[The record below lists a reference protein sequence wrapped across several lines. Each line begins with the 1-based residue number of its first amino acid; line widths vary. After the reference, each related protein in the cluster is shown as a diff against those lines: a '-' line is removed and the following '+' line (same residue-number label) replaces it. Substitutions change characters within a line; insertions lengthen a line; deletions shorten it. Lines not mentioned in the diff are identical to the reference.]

1 MIGFP
6 PINVELSIYHNPNSP
21 RTGGTPIHQQLI
33 MNIIDLFTP
42 QSKVDFYTK
51 IFDTLDLTEFPD
63 EVNSSTSGPEG
74 FSRHALF
81 RAFMVMK
88 CEKFSEI
95 TQLQEYLFNNQIIA
109 HTCGFNIMKKL
120 PSYWTYRRFI
130 KNTAH
135 KWFSAVMQSQ
145 VETLVSLGFIDG
157 SFVSL
162 DSTSIEANTAKN
174 NFKSFDKTRFNK
186 SIPPKSDKDC
196 KLGVRT
202 ASNAYNEKKYEFY
215 WGYKNHILVDAI
227 SGLPIAEITTTANV
241 TDGEVAIPLLK
252 NTNSWLS
259 LEETFFIAD
268 KGYDIKDIY
277 NFVRDELHGQCFIP
291 LNKRSSKNGRIALSC
306 GNIICDAG
314 LAMHKD
320 GRQYLKSYIKQ
331 KFCCPFRASKDNSL
345 CPCNHPKYF
354 NGKKNRGCVKYSS
367 TGTDYRASINRD
379 SDYFKSIYS
388 LRTESERYN
397 SRWKNLNTDKASVR
411 NMASIENLNT
421 IGHICLLAVAVA
433 AVKSGKTDCIKSLKN
448 LKKSA

>member
-1 MIGFP
+1 M
-6 PINVELSIYHNPNSP
+6 
-21 RTGGTPIHQQLI
+21 HQQLI

-42 QSKVDFYTK
+42 QSKMEFYTK
-51 IFDTLDLTEFPD
+51 IFDTLDLSAFPD
-63 EVNSSTSGPEG
+63 EANSGSSGPEG

-81 RAFMVMK
+81 KAYMVMK

-95 TQLQEYLFNNQIIA
+95 TQLQEYLFNNQVIA
-109 HTCGFNIMKKL
+109 HTCGFDIMKKL

-135 KWFSAVMQSQ
+135 KRFSAVMRSQ
-145 VETLVSLGFIDG
+145 VETLASLGFIDG
-157 SFVSL
+157 SFISL

-174 NFKSFDKTRFNK
+174 NPKSFDKSRFDK
-186 SIPPKSDKDC
+186 SILPKSDKDC

-202 ASNAYNEKKYEFY
+202 ASNAYNEKNYEFY

-227 SGLPIAEITTTANV
+227 SGLPIAELTTTANI
-241 TDGEVAIPLLK
+241 TDGEIAIPLLK
-252 NTNSWLS
+252 STNSWLS

-268 KGYDIKDIY
+268 KGYDIRDIY
-277 NFVRDELHGQCFIP
+277 NFVRDDLHGHCFIP
-291 LNKRSSKNGRIALSC
+291 LNKRGSKKGRKALSC

-320 GRQYLKSYIKQ
+320 GRQYLKSHIKQ
-331 KFCCPFRASKDNSL
+331 KFCCPFRTSKDNSS
-345 CPCNHPKYF
+345 CPCRHPKYF

-388 LRTESERYN
+388 LRSESERYN

-411 NMASIENLNT
+411 NMAAIENLNT
-421 IGHICLLAVAVA
+421 MGHICLLAVAVA
-433 AVKSGKTDCIKSLKN
+433 AAKSGKIDCMKSLKN

>member
-1 MIGFP
+1 M
-6 PINVELSIYHNPNSP
+6 
-21 RTGGTPIHQQLI
+21 HQQLI

-42 QSKVDFYTK
+42 QSKVDFYFK
-51 IFDTLDLTEFPD
+51 IFETLDLSMFPD
-63 EVNSSTSGPEG
+63 EVNSGNSGPEG

-81 RAFMVMK
+81 KAYMVMK

-95 TQLQEYLFNNQIIA
+95 TQLQEYLFNNQVIA
-109 HTCGFNIMKKL
+109 HTCGFDIMKKL

-157 SFVSL
+157 SFISL

-174 NFKSFDKTRFNK
+174 NSKSFDKTRFDK
-186 SIPPKSDKDC
+186 SILPKSDKDC

-202 ASNAYNEKKYEFY
+202 ASNAYNEKQYEFY

-227 SGLPIAEITTTANV
+227 SGLPIAEITTTANI
-241 TDGEVAIPLLK
+241 TDGEIAIPLLK
-252 NTNSWLS
+252 STNSWLS

-277 NFVRDELHGQCFIP
+277 NFVRDDLHGYCFIP
-291 LNKRSSKNGRIALSC
+291 LNKRGSKKGRKALTN

-331 KFCCPFRASKDNSL
+331 KFCCPFRTSKDDSL

-379 SDYFKSIYS
+379 SNYFKSIYT

-397 SRWKNLNTDKASVR
+397 SRWKNLNMDKASVR
-411 NMASIENLNT
+411 NMAAIENLNT
-421 IGHICLLAVAVA
+421 IGHICLLAVAITA
-433 AVKSGKTDCIKSLKN
+433 AKSGKTDCMKSLKN

>member
-1 MIGFP
+1 M
-6 PINVELSIYHNPNSP
+6 
-21 RTGGTPIHQQLI
+21 HQQLI

-42 QSKVDFYTK
+42 QSKVEFYTK
-51 IFDTLDLTEFPD
+51 IFDTLDLSGFPD
-63 EVNSSTSGPEG
+63 EANTKTSGPDG

-109 HTCGFNIMKKL
+109 HTCGFDIMKKL
-120 PSYWTYRRFI
+120 PSYWTLRRFI

-135 KWFSAVMQSQ
+135 KWFSAVMLSQ
-145 VETLVSLGFIDG
+145 VKALVSLGFIDG
-157 SFVSL
+157 SFISL

-174 NFKSFDKTRFNK
+174 NSKSFDKSRFDK
-186 SIPPKSDKDC
+186 SILPKSDKDC

-202 ASNAYNEKKYEFY
+202 ASNAYNEKNYEFY

-227 SGLPIAEITTTANV
+227 SGLPIAEVTTTANI
-241 TDGEVAIPLLK
+241 TDGVMAIPLLK
-252 NTNSWLS
+252 ATHSWLD
-259 LEETFFIAD
+259 LDETYFIAD

-277 NFVRDELHGQCFIP
+277 NFVRDTLHGHCFIP
-291 LNKRSSKNGRIALSC
+291 LNQRRTKKNRKTLAC
-306 GNIICDAG
+306 GNPICEAG
-314 LAMHKD
+314 FAMQKD
-320 GRQYLKSYIKQ
+320 GRQYLKGSIKQ
-331 KFCCPFRASKDNSL
+331 KYRCPFNSSKDDSA
-345 CPCNHPKYF
+345 CTCNHPKYF
-354 NGKKNRGCVKYSS
+354 NGANRRGCIKYIS

-397 SRWKNLNTDKASVR
+397 SRWKNLNLDKASVR
-411 NMASIENLNT
+411 NLAAIENLNT
-421 IGHICLLAVAVA
+421 VGHICLLAVAVA
-433 AVKSGKTDCIKSLKN
+433 AVKSGKTDCMKSLKN

>member
-1 MIGFP
+1 M
-6 PINVELSIYHNPNSP
+6 
-21 RTGGTPIHQQLI
+21 HQQLL

-42 QSKVDFYTK
+42 QSKVDFYFK
-51 IFDTLDLTEFPD
+51 IFDNLDLSKFPD
-63 EVNSSTSGPEG
+63 EVNLSNSGPEG

-81 RAFMVMK
+81 KAFMVMK

-95 TQLQEYLFNNQIIA
+95 TQLQEYLFNNQVIA
-109 HTCGFNIMKKL
+109 HTCGFDIMKKL

-135 KWFSAVMQSQ
+135 KWFSCVMQTQ

-174 NFKSFDKTRFNK
+174 NSKSFDKTRFDK
-186 SIPPKSDKDC
+186 SILPKSDKDC

-202 ASNAYNEKKYEFY
+202 ASNAYNEKNYEFY

-227 SGLPIAEITTTANV
+227 SGLPIAETTTTANIP
-241 TDGEVAIPLLK
+241 DSEIAIPLLK
-252 NTNSWLS
+252 ITDSWLS

-268 KGYDIKDIY
+268 KGYDVKNIY
-277 NFVRDELHGQCFIP
+277 NFVRDDLHGHCFIP
-291 LNKRSSKNGRIALSC
+291 LNKRGTKKDRKALTG
-306 GNIICDAG
+306 GNLICDAG

-331 KFCCPFRASKDNSL
+331 KFCCPFRTSKDDSL
-345 CPCNHPKYF
+345 CPCNHPQYL
-354 NGKKNRGCVKYSS
+354 NGKKNRGCIKYSS

-379 SDYFKSIYS
+379 SDYYKSIYS

-411 NMASIENLNT
+411 NMAAIENLNT
-421 IGHICLLAVAVA
+421 MGHICLLAVAVA
-433 AVKSGKTDCIKSLKN
+433 AVKSGKTECMRSLRI

>member
-1 MIGFP
+1 M
-6 PINVELSIYHNPNSP
+6 
-21 RTGGTPIHQQLI
+21 HQQLI

-63 EVNSSTSGPEG
+63 EVNSSNSGPDG
-74 FSRHALF
+74 FSRHSLF

-109 HTCGFNIMKKL
+109 HTCGFDITKKL

-135 KWFSAVMQSQ
+135 KWFAAVMQSQ
-145 VETLVSLGFIDG
+145 VITLVSLGFIDNN
-157 SFVSL
+157 FISL
-162 DSTSIEANTAKN
+162 DSTSIEANTSKN
-174 NFKSFDKTRFNK
+174 NSKSFDKSRFDK

-202 ASNAYNEKKYEFY
+202 ASNTYNEKNYEFY

-227 SGLPIAEITTTANV
+227 SGLPIAEITTTANIA
-241 TDGEVAIPLLK
+241 DSEIAIPLLR
-252 NTNSWLS
+252 NIHSWFPLD
-259 LEETFFIAD
+259 ETFFIAD

-277 NFVRDELHGQCFIP
+277 NYVYNELHGHCFIP
-291 LNKRSSKNGRIALSC
+291 LNQRNSKKNRKSIPC
-306 GNIICDAG
+306 GNLICDAG
-314 LAMHKD
+314 FAMIKD
-320 GRQYLKSYIKQ
+320 GRQYLSGSIKQ
-331 KFCCPFRASKDNSL
+331 KFRCPFYSSKDDSA
-345 CPCNHPKYF
+345 CTCNHPKYF
-354 NGKKNRGCVKYSS
+354 NGAKKRGCIKYVS
-367 TGTDYRASINRD
+367 TGNDYRASINRK
-379 SDYFKSIYS
+379 STYFKSIYS

-411 NMASIENLNT
+411 NMPAIENLNT
-421 IGHICLLAVAVA
+421 IGHICLLALAVA
-433 AVKSGKTDCIKSLKN
+433 AVKSGKTDCLKSLKN
-448 LKKSA
+448 FKKSA